1 MLFMFQSVD
10 GDDKFVNVKNIF
22 LIFCMNLHFFKELKK
37 KRKICCTQFMI
48 IYDVDNVAIKEV
60 IMGH

>member
-1 MLFMFQSVD
+1 MLFMFHSVD
-10 GDDKFVNVKNIF
+10 VDDKVVDVKIS
-22 LIFCMNLHFFKELKK
+22 FCMNLHFLKELEK